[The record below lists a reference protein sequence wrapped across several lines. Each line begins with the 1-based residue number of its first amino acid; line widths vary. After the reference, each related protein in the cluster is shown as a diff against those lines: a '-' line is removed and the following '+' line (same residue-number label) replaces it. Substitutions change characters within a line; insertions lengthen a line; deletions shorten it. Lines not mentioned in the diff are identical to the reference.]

1 MMPARDYD
9 QLSSEELNRRLEDV
23 QNIHKKVTFA
33 ARDGSPRSLQGM
45 CLAGLFMF
53 GAWIY
58 TSNLILIYAAGLL
71 VYVVV
76 MRYSRV
82 PADWQELLDRLL
94 SRLEPLQSS
103 PLRWLRTDCVSWPY
117 AEHRLQQEMDLIL
130 TALRHPA
137 DRLNA

>member
-1 MMPARDYD
+1 MTSRDFD
-9 QLSSEELNRRLEDV
+9 LLSAQELTARLEDV
-23 QNIHKKVTFA
+23 QDIHKRVMFA

-45 CLAGLFMF
+45 SLAALFMLGIWILSDNLLLS
-53 GAWIY
+53 GA
-58 TSNLILIYAAGLL
+58 TSLL
-71 VYVVV
+71 VYVLV

-103 PLRWLRTDCVSWPY
+103 PLRWLRTDRVSWPY

-130 TALRHPA
+130 TALRHPT

>member
-1 MMPARDYD
+1 MTSRDFEL
-9 QLSSEELNRRLEDV
+9 LSAQELTARLEDV
-23 QNIHKKVTFA
+23 QDIHKRVMSA

-45 CLAGLFMF
+45 SMAALFMLGIWILSDNLLF
-53 GAWIY
+53 SGA
-58 TSNLILIYAAGLL
+58 TSLL
-71 VYVVV
+71 VYVLV

-82 PADWQELLDRLL
+82 PADWRELLDRLL

-103 PLRWLRTDCVSWPY
+103 PLRWLRTDHVSWPY
-117 AEHRLQQEMDLIL
+117 AEHRLQQEIDLIL

>member
-1 MMPARDYD
+1 MPARDYD
-9 QLSSEELNRRLEDV
+9 QLSSEELTRRLEDV
-23 QNIHKKVTFA
+23 QDIHKKVTFA

-45 CLAGLFMF
+45 SLAALFMLGIWILSDNLLLS
-53 GAWIY
+53 GA
-58 TSNLILIYAAGLL
+58 TSLL
-71 VYVVV
+71 VYVLV

-94 SRLEPLQSS
+94 SRLEILQSS
-103 PLRWLRTDCVSWPY
+103 PLRWLRTDRVSWPY

-130 TALRHPA
+130 TALRHPV